1 MYGYEE
7 ISLQINAVLQHAH
20 TLSAGAS
27 EGPTEAACR
36 SLPQLQTITSIFYS
50 FANNSQQLHLI
61 DERGF
66 PSVLITQ
73 PFDDLLNLVF
83 KTLNPFHIL

>member
-50 FANNSQQLHLI
+50 FANNSQLLQLI
-61 DERGF
+61 DERRF
-66 PSVLITQ
+66 PFVLISQ
-73 PFDDLLNLVF
+73 PLDDLLDIGF
-83 KTLNPFHIL
+83 KALNPFHIL